1 MKLLSF
7 FKGIFT
13 KSQPVKEVVKE
24 ELGNVSNKYTKIST
38 NELCAALVKEG
49 FELSKVM
56 QGTGKK
62 SGFHIVR
69 MKWNQ
74 EMTVN
79 GDKMFP
85 EIVIENSFNGK
96 HAFKVKAG
104 IFRLVCTNGLTIA
117 VEEFGEFKIRHT
129 GTADKMAKEI
139 TMEFAKRIPQIIST
153 VEKMQEKTLT
163 EEQAIEFALKAAKTR
178 WDKEFTP
185 QQAKQLLKAA
195 RPEDG
200 GYGLWE
206 VFNRVQENVLNGTK
220 VEGVRAS
227 NKAIKAPKRY
237 ENINAE
243 IFQSA
248 FEFVN

>member
-1 MKLLSF
+1 MKNSSLLAVAPSST
-7 FKGIFT
+7 I
-13 KSQPVKEVVKE
+13 KEVVKE

-38 NELCAALVKEG
+38 NQLCAELEKEG

-56 QGTGKK
+56 TGTGKK

-74 EMTVN
+74 EMEVN

-96 HAFKVKAG
+96 NAFKVKAG

-117 VEEFGEFKIRHT
+117 IEEFGEFKIRHT
-129 GTADKMAKEI
+129 GTADKIAKEI
-139 TMEFAKRIPQIIST
+139 TMEFAGRIPQIIST
-153 VEKMQEKTLT
+153 VQKMQETTLT
-163 EEQAIEFALKAAKTR
+163 EEQAISLAMKAAQSR
-178 WDKEFTP
+178 WEKEFTRE
-185 QQAKQLLKAA
+185 QAKQLLSVA

-206 VFNRVQENVLNGTK
+206 VYNRVQENVLNGTK
-220 VEGVRAS
+220 VDGVRLS
-227 NKAIKAPKRY
+227 DKPIRRVKRY
-237 ENINAE
+237 ENINQD
-243 IFQSA
+243 IFQAA
-248 FEFVN
+248 FELAN

>member
-1 MKLLSF
+1 MKSIFSF
-7 FKGIFT
+7 FRK
-13 KSQPVKEVVKE
+13 PVPQIVSE

-38 NELCAALVKEG
+38 NDLCNSLTKQG
-49 FELSKVM
+49 FEVSKIM

-69 MKWNQ
+69 MKWNK

-85 EIVIENSFNGK
+85 EVVIENSFNGK

-104 IFRLVCTNGLTIA
+104 VFRLVCTNGLTIA
-117 VEEFGEFKIRHT
+117 IQEFGEFKIRHT
-129 GTADKMAKEI
+129 GSADKIAKEI
-139 TMEFAKRIPQIIST
+139 TMEFAKRIPQIIQT
-153 VEKMQEKTLT
+153 VEKMQETTLT
-163 EEQAIEFALKAAKTR
+163 EEQAIQLAMNAARSR
-178 WDKEFTP
+178 WEKEFTP
-185 QQAKQLLKAA
+185 KQAKQLLSVA

-206 VFNRVQENVLNGTK
+206 VYNRVQENILNGTK
-220 VEGVRAS
+220 IDGVRMSA
-227 NKAIKAPKRY
+227 KPIKSAQRY
-237 ENINAE
+237 ENINTE
-243 IFQSA
+243 IFESA